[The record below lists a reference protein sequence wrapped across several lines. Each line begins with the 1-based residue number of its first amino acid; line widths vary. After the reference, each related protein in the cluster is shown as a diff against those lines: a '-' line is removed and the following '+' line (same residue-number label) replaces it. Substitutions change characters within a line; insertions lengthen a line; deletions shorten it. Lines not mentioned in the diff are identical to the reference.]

1 MMITETRD
9 GALEGIRGMKGVK
22 HNIDVVAKN
31 ELIEPTNQIPILCID
46 EQTPSQGKAPMT
58 RL

>member
-9 GALEGIRGMKGVK
+9 GALEGMRVVKGVK
-22 HNIDVVAKN
+22 HNIDVVAKH

-46 EQTPSQGKAPMT
+46 EQTPSQGKGPMT